1 MRASRF
7 LGAVTQQVRL
17 GGGSRVLAI
26 LLFFLVEDAVVN
38 EGGGG
43 AKDKK
48 IRHSPR
54 VQRGD
59 SILICLV
66 HTDVVMTSSFP
77 LLLIISPPPP
87 SSPINVL
94 RCLCCSLF
102 TPRQPAR
109 VGKTK
114 P

>member
-54 VQRGD
+54 VQQGD

-66 HTDVVMTSSFP
+66 QTDVVMTSSFP
-77 LLLIISPPPP
+77 LSLIISPLPPP
-87 SSPINVL
+87 LSHQRLAVPL
-94 RCLCCSLF
+94 LF
-102 TPRQPAR
+102 TFHSATARPRWQN
-109 VGKTK
+109 
-114 P
+114 